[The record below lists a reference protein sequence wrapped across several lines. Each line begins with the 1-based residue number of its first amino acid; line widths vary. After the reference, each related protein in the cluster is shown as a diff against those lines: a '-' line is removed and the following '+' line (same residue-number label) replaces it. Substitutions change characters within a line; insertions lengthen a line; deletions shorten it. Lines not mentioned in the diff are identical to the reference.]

1 MDAGSVLKI
10 LQDFARKMYKVSLRA
25 AQRLYQ
31 IYFKP
36 IELFEEVRRDPD
48 ASSSGMLI
56 VISFLIQ
63 TLIALVLLAEV
74 YIRSPLGVTTDLIS
88 GFYSNLLPYVSIRVA
103 ALIATW
109 FIFFA
114 VFWLIMYLLGARI
127 EGFIVFSATGYTL
140 SSRFITFLIT
150 LFIYIVA
157 VRASPQLTLVSI
169 QGFYPKFHSLAA
181 HLFRVQYAG
190 HALGLPTQPQLLVDA
205 VDYFGG
211 LWSLLLTILMF
222 KVVGELSWKKSILG
236 GAAGA
241 LATWFIALIFRAAG
255 ML

>member
-1 MDAGSVLKI
+1 MDASSVLKV
-10 LQDFARKMYKVSLRA
+10 LQVFARKVYKVSLRA

-31 IYFKP
+31 IYFEP
-36 IELFEEVRRDPD
+36 IELFEEVKRDPD

-56 VISFLIQ
+56 ILSFFIQ
-63 TLIALVLLAEV
+63 TLIAAALLAGV
-74 YIRSPLGVTTDLIS
+74 YIRSPSGVTTNLVS

-127 EGFIVFSATGYTL
+127 EGFVVFSATGYTL
-140 SSRFITFLIT
+140 SSRFITFLVT
-150 LFIYIVA
+150 LFIYMVA
-157 VRASPQLTLVSI
+157 IRISPQLTLVSI

-190 HALGLPTQPQLLVDA
+190 HAVGLPTQLLIDA
-205 VDYFGG
+205 IDYFGG

-222 KVVGELSWKKSILG
+222 KVVGELNWKRSILG
-236 GAAGA
+236 GAVGA